1 MIGALSVR
9 RLKTAEGSTLVEF
22 SLVAFMLIIVILG
35 VVEMGRLVLVYTT
48 IANSARAGARYA
60 IVHGHDRAAG
70 SGADGESGPGN
81 NPAQVLTVV
90 KNFGSAGLLHLSDS
104 NITVTYSPSNTVG
117 STVTVKVV
125 YTYDPLVSFFNNLL
139 NVNLGST
146 SQGVIT
152 Y

>member
-1 MIGALSVR
+1 
-9 RLKTAEGSTLVEF
+9 
-22 SLVAFMLIIVILG
+22 
-35 VVEMGRLVLVYTT
+35 
-48 IANSARAGARYA
+48 
-60 IVHGHDRAAG
+60 
-70 SGADGESGPGN
+70 
-81 NPAQVLTVV
+81 
-90 KNFGSAGLLHLSDS
+90 
-104 NITVTYSPSNTVG
+104 VTYSPSNTVG